1 MAYVSTNFLLCA
13 QVIPTLINPMTAL
26 NVLKEE
32 DMNKKNKHFPPGSL
46 ERQGD
51 LLEDKLCSTAAFL
64 NEEHK

>member
-1 MAYVSTNFLLCA
+1 MT
-13 QVIPTLINPMTAL
+13 PTLINPMTAL

-32 DMNKKNKHFPPGSL
+32 DMNKKNKHFPPRSP

-51 LLEDKLCSTAAFL
+51 LLEDKLYSAAAFL